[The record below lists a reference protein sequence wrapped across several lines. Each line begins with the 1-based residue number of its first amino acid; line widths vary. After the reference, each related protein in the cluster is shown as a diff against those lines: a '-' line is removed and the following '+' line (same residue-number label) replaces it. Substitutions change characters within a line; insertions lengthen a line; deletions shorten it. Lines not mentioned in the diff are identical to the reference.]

1 LLTPEDALR
10 QLEVRI
16 IRLEAELARVDAELA
31 GAARIL
37 PRLFLIEE
45 EYLRAMLHTE
55 LEWVRS
61 VADDLRA
68 GRLSWDGEW
77 LRAVASSLAT
87 GGAPREEG
95 ST

>member
-1 LLTPEDALR
+1 M
-10 QLEVRI
+10 RI
-16 IRLEAELARVDAELA
+16 IRLEAELARVEAELA
-31 GAARIL
+31 GAARIV

-68 GRLSWDGEW
+68 GQLTWDDEW
-77 LRAVASSLAT
+77 LRAVASSSAA
-87 GGAPREEG
+87 GSAPREEG